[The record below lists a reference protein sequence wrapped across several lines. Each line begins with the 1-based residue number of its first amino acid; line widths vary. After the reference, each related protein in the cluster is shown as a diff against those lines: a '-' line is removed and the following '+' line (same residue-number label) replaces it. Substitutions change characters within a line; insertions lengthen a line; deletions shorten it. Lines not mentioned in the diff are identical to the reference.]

1 MLLHAMDVAHLN
13 PFLHVRITSPD
24 TDAFLFLIYC
34 YPQLQVMV
42 LFESG
47 NHKINIGAAY
57 EIVGPEKS
65 SALLV
70 FHAFTGCD
78 YTSKFNGKPKAIC

>member
-13 PFLHVRITSPD
+13 PFLHVRIISPD

-47 NHKINIGAAY
+47 NHKISIGAAY
-57 EIVGPEKS
+57 EVAGPEKN

-70 FHAFTGCD
+70 FHAFSGCD
-78 YTSKFNGKPKAIC
+78 YTSKFNGKSKAIC

>member
-1 MLLHAMDVAHLN
+1 MVLHAMDVAHLN
-13 PFLHVRITSPD
+13 PFRYVRIMSLD
-24 TDAFLFLIYC
+24 TDAFLFLIHY
-34 YPQLQVMV
+34 YPQLQGMV

-47 NHKINIGAAY
+47 NHKMNIGAAY

-65 SALLV
+65 SALLL

-78 YTSKFNGKPKAIC
+78 YTSKFNGKSKTIC